1 MTGPRVIAGEAKGR
15 RLRMVPGTGTRPI
28 TDRVKESL
36 FGILAG
42 ELQGA
47 RFLDLFAGTGSVG
60 IEALS
65 RGAAWATFVDSNGRA
80 VATLRANL
88 EATRLAARADV
99 IRADVFRFLAAPAR
113 DPYDLI
119 YIAPPQ
125 YAGLWLRALQ
135 AIDAAPAWLAPH
147 GLAIAQLHPK
157 EWSPPQ
163 LGNLAVTDERRYGS
177 TVLAFLERI
186 EPPRTSL

>member
-1 MTGPRVIAGEAKGR
+1 
-15 RLRMVPGTGTRPI
+15 MVPGTGTRPVS
-28 TDRVKESL
+28 DRVKESL
-36 FGILAG
+36 FDILAG
-42 ELQGA
+42 EVMGA

-80 VATLRANL
+80 VATLTANL
-88 EATRLAARADV
+88 EATRLSARADV
-99 IRADVFRFLAAPAR
+99 IRADVFRFLATPAG

-135 AIDAAPAWLAPH
+135 AIDAAPAWLAPR
-147 GLAIAQLHPK
+147 GLAIAQMHPK

-163 LGNLAVTDERRYGS
+163 LRNLDATDERRYGS
-177 TVLAFLERI
+177 TLLAFFERI
-186 EPPRTSL
+186 ESPRTSL